1 MFSATAAEM
10 VDTDQP
16 NSACSGSMST
26 PGTARNAAA
35 PTSARNVTPATHQA
49 GWIRGVGTARLVTR
63 AEHAGRRG
71 RADSGPTANMCK
83 DPAMPTTSR
92 VHEVVVLAL
101 PNPTAFE
108 LGLAPK
114 FLGGAVDADE
124 RPLYRVRTATLD
136 GGPVPTSGGYAV
148 LPEHDAAILDEADTV
163 VVPGLHLPTSLPDG
177 RLPDGA
183 ADVLRGAASHARLVA
198 ICTGSFALAAAGLLD
213 GRPATTHWLHAD
225 RFAALYPQVRLDPDV
240 LFVDDGDVLT
250 SAGNAAGI
258 DLLLHVVRRDHG
270 SEVANRLARRRVVAP
285 WREGG
290 QSQFIEHPVPQT
302 GNAGTAA
309 TRAWAAARLGE
320 PLTLADLAAHAR
332 MSVRTFTRR
341 FREETGLSP
350 QRWLAAQ
357 RIALARELLESTD
370 APVDRIAADA
380 GFGTPASLRAQL
392 RAAIGVSPL
401 AYRRT
406 FRGAGVTGHSSVRRP
421 T

>member
-1 MFSATAAEM
+1 
-10 VDTDQP
+10 
-16 NSACSGSMST
+16 
-26 PGTARNAAA
+26 
-35 PTSARNVTPATHQA
+35 
-49 GWIRGVGTARLVTR
+49 
-63 AEHAGRRG
+63 
-71 RADSGPTANMCK
+71 MCK
-83 DPAMPTTSR
+83 DPAMTRGP
-92 VHEVVVLAL
+92 HEVVVLAL

-136 GGPVPTSGGYAV
+136 GGPVRTSGGWSV
-148 LPEHDAAILDEADTV
+148 LPEHDASILDEADTV
-163 VVPGLHLPTSLPDG
+163 VVPGLHLPTSMPDG

-183 ADVLRGAASHARLVA
+183 ADVLRRAAAHARLVA

-213 GRPATTHWLHAD
+213 GRPATTHWLHAEQF
-225 RFAALYPQVRLDPDV
+225 RELYPQVRLDPDV
-240 LFVDDGDVLT
+240 LFVDDGDLLT

-270 SEVANRLARRRVVAP
+270 SEVANRVARRSVVAP

-290 QSQFIEHPVPQT
+290 QSQFVERPIPDDD
-302 GNAGTAA
+302 GAGTAG
-309 TRAWAAARLGE
+309 TRAWASARLGE

-350 QRWLAAQ
+350 QRWLAGQ
-357 RIALARELLESTD
+357 RLALARELLESTD
-370 APVDRIAADA
+370 TPVDRIAADA
-380 GFGTPASLRAQL
+380 GFGTAASLRQQL
-392 RAAIGVSPL
+392 RAALGVSPL

-406 FRGAGVTGHSSVRRP
+406 FRGTDVTGHSPLGRP
-421 T
+421 A